1 MGEQAEFAEALF
13 AQLEVETGEEA
24 QIASLAERIAGD
36 AGFDSEFEPLA
47 EAAGRL
53 LPGAAGS
60 LEELGL
66 GGPAPPLEISD
77 LREFKMLKAKKVFAP
92 PGSRGFVDDLFGA
105 VADSDSGAVAGIMAS
120 DMQKYL
126 VYSTYAIQYL
136 SKISTTY
143 GDCLGGKIYLNGF
156 VLSRY
161 PQIVLYRQGPPY
173 SGAGAVR
180 SGYIGAL
187 KMALLEESVHS
198 RQGPLQEMNAAA
210 AAEVNSLNE
219 ELAGCILEM
228 DEGPASSLYKHM
240 QLQDVPPEF
249 PAARKANLFFTL
261 NPDNFVVNVLGPDVM
276 TYDRIE
282 VDPRIS
288 EALPGLPGLYRRWL
302 GPIQRHH
309 AAFTAMEGMA
319 EFCVREAL
327 SGDPDFEE
335 YLRTFTGTDPSAYG
349 VRKSMGRDFV
359 ASVHAR
365 AGNGAFQTIMK
376 DPPTTR
382 EIKEPGRY
390 AERLSL

>member
-36 AGFDSEFEPLA
+36 AGFGHEFEPLA
-47 EAAGRL
+47 EAAARL
-53 LPGAAGS
+53 LPGAAES
-60 LEELGL
+60 LEKLGL

-77 LREFKMLKAKKVFAP
+77 LRGFKMLKAKKVFAP

-105 VADSDSGAVAGIMAS
+105 VADSDAGAVAGIMAS

-161 PQIVLYRQGPPY
+161 PQIILYRQGPPY
-173 SGAGAVR
+173 QGADAVR
-180 SGYIGAL
+180 SGYAGAL

-210 AAEVNSLNE
+210 AAEVNALNE
-219 ELAGCILEM
+219 ELAGSILEM
-228 DEGPASSLYKHM
+228 DEGPASSLYTHM

-249 PAARKANLFFTL
+249 PAARRANLFFTL

-309 AAFTAMEGMA
+309 AAFTVMEGMA

-335 YLRTFTGTDPSAYG
+335 YLRTFTGADPSAYG

-359 ASVHAR
+359 AFVHAR
-365 AGNGAFQTIMK
+365 AGNGAFQAIMR

>member
-13 AQLEVETGEEA
+13 AQLQVETDEEG
-24 QIASLAERIAGD
+24 QIRSLSERISGD
-36 AGFDSEFEPLA
+36 PGFDARFEPLQEA
-47 EAAGRL
+47 AERLMPEAAGH
-53 LPGAAGS
+53 
-60 LEELGL
+60 LEGMGL
-66 GGPAPPLEISD
+66 GGPEPDLEISD
-77 LREFKMLKAKKVFAP
+77 LRAFKMLKARKVFAP
-92 PGSRGFVDDLFGA
+92 QHSRGFVDDLFGA
-105 VADSDSGAVAGIMAS
+105 VADADAGAVAGLMAA
-120 DMQKYL
+120 DMAKYL

-143 GDCLGGKIYLNGF
+143 GDCLDSQIYLNGF

-173 SGAGAVR
+173 SAAAQVR
-180 SGYIGAL
+180 SGYAGAL

-198 RQGPLQEMNAAA
+198 RQGPLHEINAAA
-210 AAEVNSLNE
+210 ASEVNSINE
-219 ELAGCILEM
+219 ELSGQILEM
-228 DEGPASSLYKHM
+228 DEERASSLYRHM

-288 EALPGLPGLYRRWL
+288 EALPSLPDLYRRWL
-302 GPIQRHH
+302 APIQRHH

-327 SGDPDFEE
+327 SGDADFAQ
-335 YLRTFTGTDPSAYG
+335 YLRTFTGEDPSAYG

-359 ASVHAR
+359 AHVHAR
-365 AGNGAFQTIMK
+365 AGDGAFGLIMK
-376 DPPTTR
+376 EPPTTR
-382 EIKEPGRY
+382 EIKDPSRY

>member
-24 QIASLAERIAGD
+24 QIESLAKRISED
-36 AGFDSEFEPLA
+36 HGFEARFEPLE
-47 EAAGRL
+47 EAAARL
-53 LPGAAGS
+53 APGTAAH
-60 LEELGL
+60 LESLGL
-66 GGPAPPLEISD
+66 GGPNPPLQISD
-77 LREFKMLKAKKVFAP
+77 LRGFKMLKARKVFAP

-105 VADSDSGAVAGIMAS
+105 VADADAGAVAGLMAA
-120 DMQKYL
+120 DMSRYL

-143 GDCLGGKIYLNGF
+143 GDCLDSTIYLNGF

-173 SGAGAVR
+173 SAADQVR
-180 SGYIGAL
+180 SGYAGAL

-198 RQGPLQEMNAAA
+198 RQGPLHEINAAA

-219 ELAGCILEM
+219 ELAGQILEM
-228 DEGPASSLYKHM
+228 EEERASSLYKHM
-240 QLQDVPPEF
+240 QLQEVPPEF
-249 PAARKANLFFTL
+249 PAARKANLFFML

-288 EALPGLPGLYRRWL
+288 EALPSLPDLYRRWL

-309 AAFTAMEGMA
+309 AAFTVMEGMA
-319 EFCVREAL
+319 KFCVREAL
-327 SGDPDFEE
+327 SGDADFAQ
-335 YLRTFTGTDPSAYG
+335 YLRTFTGEDPSAYG

-359 ASVHAR
+359 AFVHAR
-365 AGNGAFQTIMK
+365 AGAGAFGTIMRE
-376 DPPTTR
+376 PPTTR
-382 EIKEPGRY
+382 EIKEPPRY

>member
-36 AGFDSEFEPLA
+36 AGFGHEFEPLA
-47 EAAGRL
+47 EAAARL
-53 LPGAAGS
+53 LPGAAES
-60 LEELGL
+60 LEKLGL

-77 LREFKMLKAKKVFAP
+77 LRGFKMLKAKKVFAP

-105 VADSDSGAVAGIMAS
+105 VADSDAGAVAGIMAS

-161 PQIVLYRQGPPY
+161 PQIILYRQGPPY
-173 SGAGAVR
+173 SGADAVR
-180 SGYIGAL
+180 SGYAGAL

-210 AAEVNSLNE
+210 AAEVNALNE
-219 ELAGCILEM
+219 ELAGSILEM
-228 DEGPASSLYKHM
+228 DEGPASSLYRHM

-249 PAARKANLFFTL
+249 PAARRANLFFTL

-335 YLRTFTGTDPSAYG
+335 YLRTFTGADPSAYA

-359 ASVHAR
+359 AFVHAR
-365 AGNGAFQTIMK
+365 AGNGAFQAIMR